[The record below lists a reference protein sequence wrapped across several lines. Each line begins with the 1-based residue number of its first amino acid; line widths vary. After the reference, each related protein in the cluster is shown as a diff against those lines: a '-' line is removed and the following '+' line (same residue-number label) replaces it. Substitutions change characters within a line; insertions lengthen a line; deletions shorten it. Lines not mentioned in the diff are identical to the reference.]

1 MEQLVLFE
9 LYALSNA
16 NILYMPR
23 STKGLKGLKE
33 PSQNYDQT

>member
-23 STKGLKGLKE
+23 STKGLNE
-33 PSQNYDQT
+33 PSQNHDQT